1 MQVVFDRTKTGS
13 LMGRPPLGLGE
24 CEVAIV
30 GLGLMGGSLALAL
43 KGQVRALIGVDR
55 NAATCEQALA
65 RGIVDQVVEFESAHN
80 CDLLILATPVRT
92 ILRQVAQ
99 LSGSAFYPPR
109 ATIVMDLGST
119 KRQVMTAMAD
129 LPPRFEPVGGHPM
142 CGREV
147 SGLANASA
155 DLYRG
160 KTFVL
165 TPPGHT
171 SVRALSL
178 AYELVERVGGRLL
191 VLSAEHHDQLAALVS
206 HLPYAAAVALVRA
219 VQANGDEQAWEV
231 AASGFRDST
240 RVAASDLDMMTDIL
254 VTNRGPILR
263 ALAAYHLELANLA
276 TAIESGDANVIRR
289 ALHDAHARRAS
300 MFKDSP

>member
-1 MQVVFDRTKTGS
+1 V
-13 LMGRPPLGLGE
+13 
-24 CEVAIV
+24 
-30 GLGLMGGSLALAL
+30 
-43 KGQVRALIGVDR
+43 
-55 NAATCEQALA
+55 
-65 RGIVDQVVEFESAHN
+65 VDQVVDFEAAHN
-80 CDLLILATPVRT
+80 CDLLVLATPVRT
-92 ILRQVAQ
+92 ILQQVAQ

-147 SGLANASA
+147 NGLANSTA

-191 VLSAEHHDQLAALVS
+191 VMSAEHHDQLAALVS

-219 VQANGDEQAWEV
+219 VQASGDEQAWEV

-263 ALAAYHLELANLA
+263 ALTAYHQELANLA
-276 TAIESGDANVIRR
+276 TAIESGNAEVIRR
-289 ALHDAHARRAS
+289 ALQGAHAQRAG